1 MSQGK
6 PTEHESEALSQC
18 REHPCASSDAAGSS
32 EEGCPEAGAKISAV
46 LSQEDRQELCRVAL
60 QGPWHGAGIECGDA
74 RQGVYFG
81 VKRDGTGTSPYPKE
95 PRVVQRC
102 SGASPSS
109 LCRLGSALCSS
120 SSSTQ
125 SVCPPRQASC
135 RGVWPPGARL
145 GSARRSR
152 R

>member
-6 PTEHESEALSQC
+6 PTEHESEALSQH

-32 EEGCPEAGAKISAV
+32 EEGRPEAGAKISAV
-46 LSQEDRQELCRVAL
+46 LSQEERQEQAVAL
-60 QGPWHGAGIECGDA
+60 QGPWHGAGIACGDA
-74 RQGVYFG
+74 WRGVFWG
-81 VKRDGTGTSPYPKE
+81 VKWDGTETSPYPKE

-109 LCRLGSALCSS
+109 LRRLGSALCSS

-135 RGVWPPGARL
+135 RGAWPPGARL